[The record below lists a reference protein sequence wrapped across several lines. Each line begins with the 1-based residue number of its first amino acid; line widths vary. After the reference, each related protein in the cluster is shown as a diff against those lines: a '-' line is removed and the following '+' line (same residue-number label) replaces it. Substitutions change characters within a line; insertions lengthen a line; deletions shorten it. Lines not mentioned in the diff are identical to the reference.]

1 MKSDI
6 DTRNEKTAGKHC
18 SRTRHD
24 LHTIDIAFSMQHRTG
39 RSDTRYQRIESE
51 SNSSGTGPEENPTP
65 VAYSAGPQ
73 SIFDFTDADLA
84 ETSFSKDTP
93 DGLFYTRSNNTALVS
108 GPVLGTGTMLNSELR
123 RIIPYTLTK
132 HAEDLEMVGI
142 YLLRGNRTSI
152 LDSDLA
158 VGIVRNNSA
167 STHCHIRA
175 TGISLLN
182 VQGEHLSDY
191 IADSAF
197 VRGAS
202 GTSSPWR
209 DIPES
214 SPCLGVG
221 DFGYF
226 RANLDNSAQVIGGI
240 AIEQLDYFDRE
251 FVIPTPT
258 MIPLT
263 FEVTENGLQ
272 VRVVN
277 QSTVPL
283 EMPGINIVFLDEGG
297 LPLGMDRWNSPWQT
311 TLEAGEE
318 RVFDVEAEFR
328 GSTSTIRFVLDLKG

>member
-1 MKSDI
+1 MTL
-6 DTRNEKTAGKHC
+6 DTSGLNLNPTQAE
-18 SRTRHD
+18 
-24 LHTIDIAFSMQHRTG
+24 LEEIF
-39 RSDTRYQRIESE
+39 DTDTDTDPAPTVPESE
-51 SNSSGTGPEENPTP
+51 PEENPTP
-65 VAYSAGPQ
+65 ATYNAGPQ

-84 ETSFSKDTP
+84 ESSFPRDTP
-93 DGLFYTRSNNTALVS
+93 DGLFYTRSNNTALLNGPMFGS
-108 GPVLGTGTMLNSELR
+108 GTVQNSDLR
-123 RIIPYTLTK
+123 RIIPYTLAK
-132 HAEDLEMVGI
+132 QAEGLEMLGV

-167 STHCHIRA
+167 STRCFIKA

-182 VQGEHLSDY
+182 VQGEHLSGY
-191 IADSAF
+191 IADTAF

-209 DIPES
+209 DLPES

-221 DFGYF
+221 DYGYF
-226 RANLDNSAQVIGGI
+226 RANLDNPAEAIGGL
-240 AIEQLDYFDRE
+240 AIEKLDYFDQE

-263 FEVTENGLQ
+263 YEVTENGLQ
-272 VRVVN
+272 LRVVN

-318 RVFDVEAEFR
+318 QVFDIEAEFR